1 MLQHHISC
9 KSHLIGHEIAGRN
22 RNTHLTT
29 LSQPLPQMSI
39 FLKRLIMC
47 DVEHISGRVTD
58 QAIIIQIINLELKR
72 AGRSQQDILKIDCL

>member
-1 MLQHHISC
+1 MSQHHISC
-9 KSHLIGHEIAGRN
+9 KSHLIGQEKPEYSSYYFI
-22 RNTHLTT
+22 TT
-29 LSQPLPQMSI
+29 AASDEHLSQ
-39 FLKRLIMC
+39 RLIMC